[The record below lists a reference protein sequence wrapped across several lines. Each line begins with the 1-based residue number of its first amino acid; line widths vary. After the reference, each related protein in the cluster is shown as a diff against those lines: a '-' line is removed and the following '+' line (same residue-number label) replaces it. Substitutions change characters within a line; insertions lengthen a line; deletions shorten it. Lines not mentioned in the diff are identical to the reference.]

1 MKIYLMHRV
10 LLLVFSIFIFS
21 SCTNDDASNYYEEM
35 ASSSELFIA
44 GSKNVPT
51 YFFDNEGYFK
61 HNHTAKGIDGFI
73 EGFEEASKSSYAVND
88 VVIENSGSWNLSD
101 ALIGSLTNDRKYG
114 SKSVR
119 IRNSGHLIMNFDIT
133 SGVESLS
140 IRHAAYGADGSSTWQ
155 LVLSYDSGVSWLTV
169 GDVVTTNST
178 ILNTVVYEL
187 NELGSARYGILKLSG
202 GSNRVNIDN
211 IEMSIP
217 DVSVGAGVAS
227 KDSNITFGNPS
238 DAGVLSDNYY
248 LDNTDYVLSYN
259 NSKGTANWVSW
270 HLSAAWTG
278 TTERCNCFKQD
289 TALPSSFFRATTS
302 NYTNT
307 GFNRGHLCPSADRN
321 GDEDSNE
328 NTYYM
333 TNIAPQSPNN
343 NQGIWANFED
353 YLRDVAAEGNE
364 IHIIAGVAGVG
375 GTGAN
380 GAADYIYNNMITVP
394 DTFWKVVLILPNGS
408 DDIARVSSST
418 RMIAINVPN
427 DQGISSDWTQF
438 TTSVDAIE
446 VLTGYDLFENIPNTI
461 ESVIEAVVDSG
472 PAI

>member
-1 MKIYLMHRV
+1 MKTYLMHRV
-10 LLLVFSIFIFS
+10 SLLVCSIFIFS
-21 SCTNDDASNYYEEM
+21 SCTNDDAANYYEEI

-44 GSKNVPT
+44 GYKNVPT

-73 EGFEEASKSSYAVND
+73 EGFEEASKSSYAAND

-119 IRNSGHLIMNFDIT
+119 IRNSGHLIMNFDMT

-270 HLSAAWTG
+270 HLSSAWTG

-394 DTFWKVVLILPNGS
+394 DTFWKVALILPNGS

>member
-1 MKIYLMHRV
+1 M
-10 LLLVFSIFIFS
+10 
-21 SCTNDDASNYYEEM
+21 
-35 ASSSELFIA
+35 
-44 GSKNVPT
+44 
-51 YFFDNEGYFK
+51 
-61 HNHTAKGIDGFI
+61 
-73 EGFEEASKSSYAVND
+73 
-88 VVIENSGSWNLSD
+88 
-101 ALIGSLTNDRKYG
+101 
-114 SKSVR
+114 
-119 IRNSGHLIMNFDIT
+119 
-133 SGVESLS
+133 
-140 IRHAAYGADGSSTWQ
+140 
-155 LVLSYDSGVSWLTV
+155 LSYDSGVSWLTV
-169 GDVVTTNST
+169 GDVVTTNAT

-270 HLSAAWTG
+270 HLSSAWTG

-394 DTFWKVVLILPNGS
+394 DTFWKVALILPNGS